1 MTGQDLIAS
10 ALRLIGALASG
21 ETASAAEAA
30 DALVILNQMLDAWSA
45 NRLTVF
51 TLSRQVFT
59 LQASKQ
65 NYTMGTGGDFN
76 VTRPAK
82 IQYWSIISNAN
93 PLQPLELQANSDF
106 LTDEEWQE
114 VRVKNITGALPRKL
128 YDDGGFPLRTLSFWP
143 VPDNSSVQTALYTWN
158 ALQQFAD
165 LVTDYTFPP
174 GYLEAIKYN
183 FAIRL
188 AAEWPGQLQ
197 AATPILAQQALANIK
212 SMNAPIIKLGCDE
225 GLTGGSGSGGTYN
238 WLTDNQ

>member
-1 MTGQDLIAS
+1 MTGQDLIS
-10 ALRLIGALASG
+10 SSLRLIGALASG
-21 ETASAAEAA
+21 ETPSAAEAS

-45 NRLTVF
+45 NRLAVF

-59 LQASKQ
+59 LRAGKQ
-65 NYTMGTGGDFN
+65 SYTMGAGGDFN
-76 VTRPAK
+76 VPRPAK
-82 IQYWSIISNAN
+82 IQYWSILSNQN
-93 PLQPLELQANSDF
+93 PAQPLELAANSDF

-114 VRVKNITGALPRKL
+114 VRVKNITGSLPRKL

-143 VPDNSSVQTALYTWN
+143 VPDNSSVQTALYIWN

-188 AAEWPGQLQ
+188 AAEWPGNLSQ
-197 AATPILAQQALANIK
+197 ATPLLAQQALANIK
-212 SMNAPIIKLGCDE
+212 SMNSPVVKLRCDE
-225 GLTGGSGSGGTYN
+225 GITGGGETYN
-238 WLTDNQ
+238 WLVDQ